1 MEKEKLIEAI
11 NSKGNSLISI
21 WYNIGRALPFRAQR
35 FPDGRISDWYKN
47 QFVEVH
53 SVKPGGKGGK
63 YGSAYGFYYRNGERA
78 DAYENS
84 ESSWCKIDDIEPKE
98 MTKPKGSA
106 NTSVSANIRKVCSSP
121 RTSSS
126 VTSQKPIFLNPLL
139 QYYKFE

>member
-11 NSKGNSLISI
+11 NSKGLGNSLISI

-35 FPDGRISDWYKN
+35 FPDGRVSDWYKN

-84 ESSWCKIDDIEPKE
+84 ESSWCKIDDTEPKE
-98 MTKPKGSA
+98 
-106 NTSVSANIRKVCSSP
+106 SP
-121 RTSSS
+121 C
-126 VTSQKPIFLNPLL
+126 
-139 QYYKFE
+139 